1 VKNLLLAVAF
11 VACAIGGFFLA
22 DGNLVVGIPLL
33 LVGLVLAVVAPRIG
47 RST

>member
-22 DGNLVVGIPLL
+22 DGTWSWGS
-33 LVGLVLAVVAPRIG
+33 
-47 RST
+47 RSCW